1 VAGGIGGGP
10 VPLSVS
16 GVGVSMPIA
25 AARAPVAGLPAAR
38 ARPSAIEGPLAMPEH
53 AWAGAGGLSAGPA
66 AEQLVDVTSAAGG
79 AGAGAPAQR
88 ARGRPPRKRARSVSA
103 GG

>member
-1 VAGGIGGGP
+1 

-25 AARAPVAGLPAAR
+25 ATRAPVAGLHAAR
-38 ARPSAIEGPLAMPEH
+38 ARPSAIEGPLAVPEH
-53 AWAGAGGLSAGPA
+53 AWAGAGPA
-66 AEQLVDVTSAAGG
+66 TDQLADVTSVAGG
-79 AGAGAPAQR
+79 AAAGAPAQR
-88 ARGRPPRKRARSVSA
+88 ARGRPPKKRARSVSA